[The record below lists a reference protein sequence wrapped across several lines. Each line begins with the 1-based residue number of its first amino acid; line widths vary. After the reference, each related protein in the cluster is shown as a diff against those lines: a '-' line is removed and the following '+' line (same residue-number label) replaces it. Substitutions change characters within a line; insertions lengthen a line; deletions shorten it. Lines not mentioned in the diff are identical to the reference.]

1 VTSVAG
7 DGAVGNFFG
16 HDERP
21 QKLRS
26 EFVLPLGFQNSLFA
40 IDSYMQVSEKQP
52 TARPVRFAY
61 RYAGPKVE

>member
-1 VTSVAG
+1 VTRLAG

-26 EFVLPLGFQNSLFA
+26 DFVAPW
-40 IDSYMQVSEKQP
+40 DSRIPFLQ
-52 TARPVRFAY
+52 
-61 RYAGPKVE
+61 